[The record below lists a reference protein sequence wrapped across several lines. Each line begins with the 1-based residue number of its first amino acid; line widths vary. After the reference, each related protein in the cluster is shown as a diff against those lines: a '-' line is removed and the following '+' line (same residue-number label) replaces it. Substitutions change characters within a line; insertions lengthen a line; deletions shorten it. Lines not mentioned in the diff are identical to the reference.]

1 MKLRVG
7 CSGWSYK
14 KWVGPFYPRGAVPE
28 NFLQIYSRVFDC
40 VEIDSTFYGI
50 PDIRTVEAWKEST
63 PEDFRFYPKI
73 PGKITHDQR
82 LSGIENTL
90 NTFLDSIGCLG
101 GKLGMILIQLPP
113 FLRYEDGSEDFLKF
127 LSLLPGK
134 FRFAVEF
141 RHDSWFRESIYSELE
156 ASGITLAWSET
167 PFVDTPRIMTTSEV
181 YLRLVGDRRIP
192 VDQFG
197 SMRLDRSASIGKWA
211 AELKTMESEI
221 GIASVFSNNHFQGF
235 GPGTVNQFLD
245 QMGMPKIDWASK
257 ILSDQGKKQ
266 KTLF

>member
-14 KWVGPFYPRGAVPE
+14 TWVGPFYPRGAVPE
-28 NFLQIYSRVFDC
+28 NFLRMYSRVFDS

-50 PDIRTVEAWKEST
+50 PDASTVKAWKEAT

-90 NTFLDSIGCLG
+90 NAFLDSMGNLG
-101 GKLGMILIQLPP
+101 DRLGMILIQLPP
-113 FLRYEDGSEDFLKF
+113 FFRYENGSEDFLKF
-127 LSLLPGK
+127 LRLLPGK

-156 ASGITLAWSET
+156 ASGVTLAWSET
-167 PFVDTPRIMTTSEV
+167 PFVDTPGIMTTSEV

-192 VDQFG
+192 EDQFG
-197 SMRLDRSASIGKWA
+197 SMRLDRSAEIGKWA
-211 AELKTMESEI
+211 AELKAMESEI
-221 GIASVFSNNHFQGF
+221 GSASIFSNNHFQGF

-245 QMGMPKIDWASK
+245 QMGRPKIEWGSK
-257 ILSDQGKKQ
+257 ILSDHGKKQ
-266 KTLF
+266 RTLF

>member
-14 KWVGPFYPRGAVPE
+14 TWIGPFYSRGAVPE
-28 NFLQIYSRVFDC
+28 NFLQMYSRVFDC

-50 PDIRTVEAWKEST
+50 PDVRTVKAWKEAT

-82 LSGIENTL
+82 LSGIEDTL
-90 NTFLDSIGCLG
+90 DAFLDSIGYLG
-101 GKLGMILIQLPP
+101 DKLGIILIQLPP
-113 FLRYEDGSEDFLKF
+113 FFGYENGSEDFLKF
-127 LSLLPGK
+127 LRLLPGK
-134 FRFAVEF
+134 FMFAVEF
-141 RHDSWFRESIYSELE
+141 RHDSWFRESIYSDLK
-156 ASGITLAWSET
+156 ASGVTLAWSET
-167 PFVDTPRIMTTSEV
+167 PFVETPRIMTTSEV

-192 VDQFG
+192 ETQFG

-211 AELKTMESEI
+211 GELKARESEV
-221 GIASVFSNNHFQGF
+221 GSASVFSNNHFQGF
-235 GPGTVNQFLD
+235 GPGTINQFLD
-245 QMGMPKIDWASK
+245 QMGKPKIDWGSR
-257 ILSDQGKKQ
+257 ILSGRREKQ